1 MGFFSNIKDAKKK
14 KDTRLGGIMNELRS
28 IRGGQ
33 KKMKPAM
40 KKKKMK

>member
-14 KDTRLGGIMNELRS
+14 KDTRLGGIMNELKS

-33 KKMKPAM
+33 KKVAP
-40 KKKKMK
+40 KKKAMQ